1 MSSGHSR
8 ARPELDPFAFP
19 SDTTF
24 RFLLLILS
32 VVGTSLF
39 AFNRLYF
46 GIHDS
51 TARLREARLCIERS
65 ESAAEARACSD
76 ALNHA
81 AGAWTLRALAVL
93 VVVALAVYLVMPRWK
108 LWRRRLEP
116 LTAGDA
122 PEVVAR
128 LGELSREAG
137 LETPPR
143 FVWNPLSR
151 SAGGLAFG
159 RVGRRYVALGG
170 GLVTTSYT
178 DPEAFRAVVLHELG
192 HLRNR
197 DVDKT
202 YFTMALWYSFL
213 AVAALPLLLS
223 LYDERLHYV
232 WSIVWRLGALVAL
245 VYLSRNAVLRSRE
258 VYADVRASQSQ
269 GGGGALRRVI
279 GALPGPAS
287 RPWRR
292 ILSVHPEPAA
302 RVAALDDTDRL
313 FRPGLGEAF
322 LAGVVLILNYGQLS
336 LLIHFYDSSL
346 TGPFWLAALAVAPCC
361 AGVVSLGI
369 WRGAFLSLARPG
381 VALGVWRLGLALG
394 VGFLAGEV
402 LSLQTIVTSGDRSLA
417 PAGLP
422 EIQGVVS
429 SAVFGPG
436 IVWVV
441 LAIVSLTL
449 FALWLDAAA
458 RVWLSRG
465 GERLPR
471 IAMGV
476 GIVAAGA
483 VLTVWTGLFFLL
495 HDVAIPT
502 VHAETAGVRDF
513 YEQIA
518 NAIWSGPFFLFR
530 LLWDGVGLVLGSDWP
545 VIPAFALLWAFPL
558 AAAAKGGHGH
568 WPSWAFLGADRPA
581 SPRPE
586 RLNVARALVIG
597 LLAGLAAWAGALAL
611 RAGIHASVGTEPPLS
626 PEYLFGLRHW
636 QVVLAVAAQPFAAA
650 VAAVFCRRPVLH
662 GLLAGFVA
670 GVVSAAGLLADTTI
684 ASCAPPFSLVS
695 ASDCPRFADAGEA
708 HFVFDQ
714 VLSQGSLLALM
725 AAFLT
730 GGAAWLVRRRATRA
744 RAGPQFGN
752 VT

>member
-1 MSSGHSR
+1 VSSGDSH

-24 RFLLLILS
+24 RFLLLILA
-32 VVGTSLF
+32 VIGTSLF
-39 AFNRLYF
+39 AFNHLYLS
-46 GIHDS
+46 IHDS
-51 TARLREARLCIERS
+51 TATQLRDARLCIARS
-65 ESAAEARACSD
+65 SSPAEARACFY

-81 AGAWTLRALAVL
+81 AGAWTLGGLAVL
-93 VVVALAVYLVMPRWK
+93 MVVALIVYLVMPRWK

-128 LGELSREAG
+128 LDELSMEAG
-137 LETPPR
+137 LETRPR

-151 SAGGLAFG
+151 NAGGLAFG

-178 DPEAFRAVVLHELG
+178 DPEAFRAVVLHEFG

-213 AVAALPLLLS
+213 AVAVLPLLLS
-223 LYDERLHYV
+223 LYDEHLRYV

-258 VYADVRASQSQ
+258 VYADVRAWQIQ

-279 GALPGPAS
+279 GALQGPAD
-287 RPWRR
+287 PWRR
-292 ILSVHPEPAA
+292 ILRVHPEPSA
-302 RVAALDDTDRL
+302 RVAVLDETDRL
-313 FRPGLGEAF
+313 FRPRLGEAF
-322 LAGVVLILNYGQLS
+322 LAGVVLTLNYGQLS

-346 TGPFWLAALAVAPCC
+346 TRPFWLAALAVAPFS
-361 AGVVSLGI
+361 AGVVLLGI

-381 VALGVWRLGLALG
+381 LALGVWRVGIALG
-394 VGFLAGEV
+394 IGFLVGEV
-402 LSLQTIVTSGDRSLA
+402 LSLQTITISGNNSL
-417 PAGLP
+417 GLP
-422 EIQGVVS
+422 EIKGVVS

-436 IVWVV
+436 FLWLV
-441 LAIVSLTL
+441 LAVISLIL

-458 RVWLSRG
+458 AVWLSRG

-471 IAMGV
+471 IAMGA

-495 HDVAIPT
+495 HDVAIPSA
-502 VHAETAGVRDF
+502 HAETAFVRNS

-518 NAIWSGPFFLFR
+518 NTIWIGPFLLFR
-530 LLWDGVGLVLGSDWP
+530 FLWDGVGLVLGSDWP

-558 AAAAKGGHGH
+558 AATAKRGQGH

-581 SPRPE
+581 PLRRE
-586 RLNVARALVIG
+586 QLNVARALVIG
-597 LLAGLAAWAGALAL
+597 LLAGLGAWAGMLAL
-611 RAGIHASVGTEPPLS
+611 RAGIHASVGTKPPLS
-626 PEYLFGLRHW
+626 WYLVGVHHW
-636 QVVLAVAAQPFAAA
+636 YLVLAVAAQPVAAA
-650 VAAVFCRRPVLH
+650 VAVLICRRPVLH

-670 GVVSAAGLLADTTI
+670 GIVSVAGMLADTTI
-684 ASCAPPFSLVS
+684 ASCARPFSLVS
-695 ASDCPRFADAGEA
+695 GTNCPSFANASDV
-708 HFVFDQ
+708 HFLLDQ
-714 VLSQGSLLALM
+714 VLAQGSLLAL
-725 AAFLT
+725 AVALIT
-730 GGAAWLVRRRATRA
+730 LGSARLVRRLRGVDAVA
-744 RAGPQFGN
+744 PAHVPG
-752 VT
+752 